1 MSKEVTANFYN
12 DGKRVGSLTLPLDAM
27 TGKTIG
33 EHALGMIRLRQSVE
47 SVRVDG
53 LPTRSAVKVQ
63 REMAAVHPALNAIHL
78 VAV

>member
-12 DGKRVGSLTLPLDAM
+12 DGKKVGSLTLALDAM

-47 SVRVDG
+47 QVLVVD
-53 LPTRSAVKVQ
+53 LPPRSAAKVQ
-63 REMAAVHPALNAIHL
+63 REMVAVHPALNAVSL

>member
-47 SVRVDG
+47 QVLVVD
-53 LPTRSAVKVQ
+53 LPSRSTGKVQ
-63 REMAAVHPALNAIHL
+63 REMVAVHKALAAITV

>member
-1 MSKEVTANFYN
+1 MKQAIANFYN
-12 DGKRVGSLTLPLDAM
+12 DSKLVGTLSVEINAE

-53 LPTRSAVKVQ
+53 LPTRSAGKVQ
-63 REMAAVHPALNAIHL
+63 REMVAVHPALNAISL

>member
-1 MSKEVTANFYN
+1 MKQATAKFYN
-12 DGKRVGSLTLPLDAM
+12 DSKLVGTLEVEINAE

-33 EHALGMIRLRQSVE
+33 EYALGMIRLRQSVE

-53 LPTRSAVKVQ
+53 LPTRSAGKVQ
-63 REMAAVHPALNAIHL
+63 REMVAVHPALNAISL